1 MENPATKLLFVLTKG
16 LGEAG
21 AATRAVQ
28 FASIAAD
35 KGHYVEIFLVD
46 EAVHWAQLGIA
57 EGIATTT
64 GEQMIDLLHKLQQ
77 HQTIIHVCEACANKR
92 LIPPDELIDRARI
105 SGGPVLVDLM
115 AAPDY
120 KVFIF

>member
-1 MENPATKLLFVLTKG
+1 MVSDTASKLLFVLTKG

-46 EAVHWAQLGIA
+46 EAVHWAHLGIA
-57 EGIATTT
+57 E
-64 GEQMIDLLHKLQQ
+64 
-77 HQTIIHVCEACANKR
+77 
-92 LIPPDELIDRARI
+92 
-105 SGGPVLVDLM
+105 
-115 AAPDY
+115 
-120 KVFIF
+120 